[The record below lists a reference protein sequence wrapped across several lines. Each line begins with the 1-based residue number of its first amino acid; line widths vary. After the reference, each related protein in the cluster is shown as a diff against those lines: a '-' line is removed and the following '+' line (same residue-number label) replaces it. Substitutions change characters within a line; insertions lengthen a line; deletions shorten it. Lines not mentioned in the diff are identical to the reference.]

1 MDNLKQPTCGLPLN
15 AFAKKHKP
23 EIVRIES
30 IVLTRADC
38 TLAWKI
44 FSDWNL
50 WPKFSDVYG
59 NSIEWHGP
67 AWESG
72 SRMIIDII
80 RPVSAK
86 VDRVITVCT
95 PPRCV
100 AWINHVHGYTME
112 QWVVFDPH
120 TRGGAKVTTW
130 IELTGPALCG
140 GQYDIKALMKLFI
153 DEWFHNFSAECDRV
167 ADAH

>member
-1 MDNLKQPTCGLPLN
+1 LN
-15 AFAKKHKP
+15 VSAKKHKP

-30 IVLTRADC
+30 IVLTRANC

-44 FSDWNL
+44 FSNWNL
-50 WPKFSDVYG
+50 WPKFSKVYG
-59 NSIEWHGP
+59 KRIEWHGAP
-67 AWESG
+67 WESG

-95 PPRCV
+95 PPHCV
-100 AWINHVHGYTME
+100 AWISHVQGYTME
-112 QWVVFDPH
+112 QWVVFDPY
-120 TRGGAKVTTW
+120 TGGGAKVTTW

-140 GQYDIKALMKLFI
+140 EKHDMKALMQSFI
-153 DEWFHNFSAECDRV
+153 DEWFHNFSAECDR
-167 ADAH
+167 AANGY